1 MYLLVMCEL
10 NSPAALAPVRE
21 AIEAQG
27 PTCHFFESFFLVA
40 TDKSPR
46 DLQRALHRRIDGQ
59 AAFYVSELAHEHT
72 SYLPQDALDWLD
84 AQRGADHGGHPELGE

>member
-1 MYLLVMCEL
+1 MCEL

-46 DLQRALHRRIDGQ
+46 DLQRALHLRIDGQ
-59 AAFYVSELAHEHT
+59 AAFHVSQLAHEHT
-72 SYLPQDALDWLD
+72 SYLPQEALDWL
-84 AQRGADHGGHPELGE
+84 ATQRRENQDSHPGLGE